1 MTAAAR
7 TPLLGRHAI
16 VASTI
21 EIGDAFPVVVV
32 DDDASFFQIA
42 IIIVPGHV
50 AHVVIDELRAPQQ
63 AIRQVVIPRC
73 SH

>member
-21 EIGDAFPVVVV
+21 EIGDAFPVVVD
-32 DDDASFFQIA
+32 DDDASFVRIA
-42 IIIVPGHV
+42 GHV
-50 AHVVIDELRAPQQ
+50 VHVVHVVLDELRAPQQ
-63 AIRQVVIPRC
+63 AIRRVVIPRC
-73 SH
+73 LH